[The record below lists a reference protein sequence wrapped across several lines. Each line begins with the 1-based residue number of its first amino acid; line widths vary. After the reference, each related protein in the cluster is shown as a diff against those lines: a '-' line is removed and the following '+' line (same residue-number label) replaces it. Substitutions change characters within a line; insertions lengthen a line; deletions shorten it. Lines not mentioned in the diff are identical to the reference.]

1 MGIAQQLIHIKA
13 FWIQCKCK
21 GVINLPKIGQQSF
34 PAKVSTLFWND
45 QQHLESTTTLLS
57 LGERKSFFANS
68 VIVERGPLGNTPLF
82 GMGLSCKMCAC
93 APPPSPSWKKL
104 QQWPWNCI
112 AAVGTGTS
120 CGSKGNSPPQP
131 SPRPLSSSRSQIK
144 AYQMEEEGELQ
155 FATAFFCTLLLPLQ
169 KRSLSP
175 KKES

>member
-1 MGIAQQLIHIKA
+1 M
-13 FWIQCKCK
+13 
-21 GVINLPKIGQQSF
+21 
-34 PAKVSTLFWND
+34 
-45 QQHLESTTTLLS
+45 
-57 LGERKSFFANS
+57 RKSFFANS

-175 KKES
+175 KKESQRGSQHETLNIMFLTKTLPREFGNWHFPLCI